1 MLAAHRDQENLV
13 HSHQV
18 SGKQHPKTP
27 GARYPKTPLKY
38 GQNDENAPTAFAGKN
53 GLGGTRLG
61 GQDKIT
67 MTKGKQSMVTPT
79 GPQSQSRAP
88 LGNKTTNAK
97 ARAGQ
102 VGGTKNIEK
111 SQAKPTTVQKPKP
124 KVISQGPLQIEAD
137 TKSFDPLEDEP
148 EYAPPKPKDLP
159 YESDLL
165 PPGGLTFEGLK
176 KENLLR
182 GFYQQFHNP
191 VDDNGVSR
199 KEKRFNEE
207 MKLVMD
213 KAIEKNNRDLEA
225 LDWNVSDTPE
235 PPKLIQRKPDA
246 PEVAETKMGRKVRGT
261 GHSRQLSTITSRKAA
276 SALSMQPPSGRPQ
289 LPRPTSAMSAGRRPL
304 SSLVSGQ
311 RTVRQAERSTR
322 PQSAASNSGEVAS
335 RTTIGY
341 SKGKSASSLVH
352 ARETASTAARGQ
364 TMTKTRVLRDVDPHS
379 TITPARAQEAGLT
392 GARPS
397 QTVRP
402 QFTSIFGQDDEEDDL
417 PAIIAPFPSDDE
429 DEEFE
434 LKFDI

>member
-18 SGKQHPKTP
+18 SGKQQPKTP
-27 GARYPKTPLKY
+27 GARYPKTPHKY
-38 GQNDENAPTAFAGKN
+38 GQNDENAPTAFAGKT

-79 GPQSQSRAP
+79 GPQSHSRAP

-97 ARAGQ
+97 ARTGQ

-111 SQAKPTTVQKPKP
+111 SQAKPTTIQKPKP

-137 TKSFDPLEDEP
+137 TKSSDPLDDEP
-148 EYAPPKPKDLP
+148 EYAPPKPNDLP

-207 MKLVMD
+207 MKVVMD

-225 LDWNVSDTPE
+225 LDWNVADEPE
-235 PPKLIQRKPDA
+235 RPKLIQRKPDA
-246 PEVAETKMGRKVRGT
+246 PEVAEAKMGRKIRGT

-311 RTVRQAERSTR
+311 RTVRQTERSVR
-322 PQSAASNSGEVAS
+322 PLSAASNSGEVAS

-341 SKGKSASSLVH
+341 NKGKSASSLVH

-364 TMTKTRVLRDVDPHS
+364 STTKTRVLRDVDPDS
-379 TITPARAQEAGLT
+379 TITPARAQEAGLN
-392 GARPS
+392 RIRSS

-402 QFTSIFGQDDEEDDL
+402 QFTSIFGQDDEEEDL

-434 LKFDI
+434 LKVDI